1 MLISNYTERFFG
13 FKEEYV
19 TQQECNEE
27 RKEFIFSITLPQT
40 PHQCPCCHNTTQRV
54 KDYRTRIV
62 RLGIQQDYRLIA
74 RYRQRR
80 YYCPRCG
87 KSFSEQNPFVGCYQ
101 RLSIRCKEILMQRF
115 CDLLSY
121 TQIAKDFGLSPTT
134 VIRYFSAITYRKI
147 QQLPVT
153 LSIDE
158 FKGNAAGQRYQVSI
172 TDPQSHSILDILP
185 ARNTE
190 AMLRY
195 FATFTHAQRQQVKF
209 FVMDMS
215 SQFRYVVETMFPN
228 ANIVADRYHVTRLVT
243 WAVEA
248 VRKREQRKLAA
259 ASRTLKQNKAVLLKQ
274 SHRLTEQDSIKLSE
288 IFRISPDLKTA
299 YKLKQYFY
307 ILYSQLG
314 KENIQRALILWL
326 EEVKN
331 SGLPEFNSLLK
342 SMSQWNDYIV
352 NAFLLPYSN
361 GFIEGCNNKIKVLKR
376 ISFGLRNFERFRV
389 RILLLNAKRSYAD
402 KNSA

>member
-1 MLISNYTERFFG
+1 
-13 FKEEYV
+13 
-19 TQQECNEE
+19 
-27 RKEFIFSITLPQT
+27 
-40 PHQCPCCHNTTQRV
+40 
-54 KDYRTRIV
+54 
-62 RLGIQQDYRLIA
+62 
-74 RYRQRR
+74 
-80 YYCPRCG
+80 
-87 KSFSEQNPFVGCYQ
+87 
-101 RLSIRCKEILMQRF
+101 
-115 CDLLSY
+115 
-121 TQIAKDFGLSPTT
+121 
-134 VIRYFSAITYRKI
+134 
-147 QQLPVT
+147 
-153 LSIDE
+153 
-158 FKGNAAGQRYQVSI
+158 
-172 TDPQSHSILDILP
+172 HSILDILP

-389 RILLLNAKRSYAD
+389 RILLLNAKRSYAEN
-402 KNSA
+402 NSA